1 MGIPTNEI
9 IKISNSIE
17 LSDESKQI
25 QVKQHLDTLMENIV
39 RWEKITNAV
48 EVKDF
53 EDKAGM
59 RLA

>member
-17 LSDESKQI
+17 LSDKSKQI
-25 QVKQHLDTLMENIV
+25 QVKQHLSTLMENIV

-53 EDKAGM
+53 EDKV
-59 RLA
+59 

>member
-25 QVKQHLDTLMENIV
+25 QVKQHLSTLMENIV

-53 EDKAGM
+53 EDKVEM
-59 RLA
+59 LN